1 MGLFGTLFGKA
12 AKSSSSSKSW
22 NEAAPFINET
32 FQPAAQTGVQ
42 GINAL
47 AGFLGN
53 SYDDYLQNTG
63 FNFGM
68 NEGMGGI
75 VEGAAAR
82 GLLNSGPTQK
92 ALVRYGND
100 YARTAGAGQYQNA
113 LATLGGLGLNAGQ
126 LVAGANQRSTS
137 TGTSTGGSDGAI
149 GKIGQVAGAIAMFSD
164 RRLKT
169 DIEKLGEEPDGLGVY
184 RFRYLWEDSPREGV
198 MADEVA
204 ELRPWALGP
213 VVDGYSTVIYEAL

>member
-1 MGLFGTLFGKA
+1 MGLFGTLFGKS
-12 AKSSSSSKSW
+12 AKSTSKSW
-22 NEAAPFINET
+22 NEAAPWINET
-32 FQPAAQTGVQ
+32 FQPAAQAGVG

-53 SYDDYLQNTG
+53 SYDDYLKNTG

-92 ALVRYGND
+92 ALVRYGED

-113 LATLGGLGLNAGQ
+113 LATLGGLGLGAGGV
-126 LVAGANQRSTS
+126 VAGANQRSA
-137 TGTSTGGSDGAI
+137 GTSTGGTDGAI
-149 GKIGQVAGAIAMFSD
+149 GKIGQLASAVAMFSD

-169 DIEKLGEEPDGLGVY
+169 DIEKIGEEPDGLGVY
-184 RFRYLWEDSPREGV
+184 RFRYLWEDGAREGV

-213 VVDGYSTVIYEAL
+213 VVDGYSTVVYEAL